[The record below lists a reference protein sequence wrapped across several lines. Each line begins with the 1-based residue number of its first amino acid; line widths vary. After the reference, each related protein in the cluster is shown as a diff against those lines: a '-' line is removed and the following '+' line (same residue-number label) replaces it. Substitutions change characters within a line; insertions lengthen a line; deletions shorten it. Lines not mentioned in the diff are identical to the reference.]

1 MLPGKIIAEIKA
13 DSFKLMASF
22 LLTYPNY
29 RNEKQP
35 AKAFFIG
42 PDHRLPVRVRFWA

>member
-13 DSFKLMASF
+13 DSFKLIASF
-22 LLTYPNY
+22 LLIYPNY

-35 AKAFFIG
+35 AQAIFIG
-42 PDHRLPVRVRFWA
+42 PDHRRPLRVRLRA